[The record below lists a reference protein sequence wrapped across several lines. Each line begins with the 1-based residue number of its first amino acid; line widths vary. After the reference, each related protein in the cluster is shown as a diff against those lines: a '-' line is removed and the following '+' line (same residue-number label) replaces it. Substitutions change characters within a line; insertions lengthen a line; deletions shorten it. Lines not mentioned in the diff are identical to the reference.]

1 MANASQVTTYNPW
14 ATASPYLTDIM
25 GQAQGLYNSQSPL
38 YANPAPNFGFG
49 QATGAVG
56 NALGG
61 TTMLG
66 GMASQIGPIAGANI
80 SSQFA
85 NPFGTTGNLDATGA
99 IGQALSGTPDYSA
112 VNGALDAANTQQW
125 NQFYN
130 QVVPQLNQRASFLG
144 NPSGAIKDLN
154 SAITNIGQNQSL
166 NAQQAYLGQ
175 YNLAKQQQQS
185 AASLVANGG
194 LQGQSN
200 ALGLGGLGGQ
210 LSQGTGAQ
218 SLTAAQLFPGIST
231 LPQQN
236 LADYGSIVGNA
247 AGKYGAQ
254 TQTIN
259 PSSAQS
265 LANIL
270 GGITAGSGLYN
281 TLFPQNGGGAGNAI
295 IGGLGKLLGFN
306 SSPNYSGQDPAMF
319 GGVINQS
326 DPFANQGPSGNEQTY
341 VSPGSSGIPNNP
353 YEGNVDPGFGAP
365 DNYYNPTPTYSDSVN
380 NQDWLGGS
388 FTSAG
393 GQAATQTEPT
403 ASDIQSAG
411 ITPSFDAYQAQSPDS
426 GSAAAASASSGSSIG
441 SMLGTAGSVF
451 GIANGLRSGTAA
463 GDASAALGAARLA
476 NKAGVFGAPSST
488 VGGGLGAASGILGIY
503 NGLQQG
509 GVSGYA
515 GATAGALGTGA
526 GVASMAGE
534 KALASTLGSA
544 AGAIAA
550 PLALYNFATNYQ
562 SGAGGSDALNG
573 AEAGATIGS
582 GFGPIGT
589 VVGGVIGGA
598 VGAISSAFG
607 PGAKDP
613 ETVGVQKLID
623 TVGAHPDQ
631 ASQITGA
638 VGNPYIAMAGLFDR
652 RESTLP
658 MYQQYG
664 RMGEQKFTTDMVGK
678 INQAVA
684 NGTISKGSSA
694 DDIYNKVVDPW
705 VSSMGSGWKNVGK
718 TYTDTTQG
726 LLKQMISQYTSGQ
739 YANNWVSVGGDNVF
753 GNMPSFGGGAPAPFI
768 SRKPPKL
775 TTQQISKAASAGGLG
790 RIAA

>member
-1 MANASQVTTYNPW
+1 MSAASTVTTVNPW
-14 ATASPYLTDIM
+14 GTATPYLTDIL

-38 YANPAPNFGFG
+38 YAAPAPNFGFG

-99 IGQALSGTPDYSA
+99 IRQQLSGTPDYSA
-112 VNGALDAANTQQW
+112 VQGALDAANTQQW

-175 YNLAKQQQQS
+175 YNLAKQQQQT

-200 ALGLGGLGGQ
+200 ALGLGGLAGTLAGQ
-210 LSQGTGAQ
+210 QGSQALS
-218 SLTAAQLFPGIST
+218 AAQLFPGIST

-236 LADYGSIVGNA
+236 LADYANIVGNA
-247 AGKYGAQ
+247 AGKYSTN

-259 PSSAQS
+259 PGSGQTI
-265 LANIL
+265 ANIL
-270 GGITAGSGLYN
+270 GGLTAGAGLYN
-281 TLFPQNGGGAGNAI
+281 TLFPQNGSGAGNAL
-295 IGGLGKLLGFN
+295 IGGLSKLFGGSGSSALNNYLNNGN
-306 SSPNYSGQDPAMF
+306 STSIIDQYGNNGIMANTPDYSGFTSPDLQPVNLDPSQWDTTGNINW
-319 GGVINQS
+319 GGGG
-326 DPFANQGPSGNEQTY
+326 DP
-341 VSPGSSGIPNNP
+341 
-353 YEGNVDPGFGAP
+353 
-365 DNYYNPTPTYSDSVN
+365 
-380 NQDWLGGS
+380 S

-393 GQAATQTEPT
+393 GQAADQQDGMT
-403 ASDIQSAG
+403 ASDFQSTNT
-411 ITPSFDAYQAQSPDS
+411 TPAFDAYQATAPDA
-426 GSAAAASASSGSSIG
+426 GSTAAASSGSSLG

-476 NKAGVFGAPSST
+476 NRAGVFGAPNST
-488 VGGGLGAASGILGIY
+488 IGGGLGAASGILGIY

-509 GVSGYA
+509 GVAGYA

-544 AGAIAA
+544 AGAVAV
-550 PLALYNFATNYQ
+550 PLSVYNFATNYE
-562 SGAGGSDALNG
+562 SGKGGSDAMNG
-573 AEAGATIGS
+573 AEAAATIG
-582 GFGPIGT
+582 GYAYGPIGAA
-589 VVGGVIGGA
+589 VGAVIGGA
-598 VGAISSAFG
+598 VGGIASAFG

-613 ETVGVQKLID
+613 ETVGVQKLLD
-623 TVGAHPDQ
+623 TVGSHPDQ
-631 ASQITGA
+631 AAQITS
-638 VGNPYIAMAGLFDR
+638 VVSNPYIAMAGLFDR

-684 NGTISKGSSA
+684 NGAISKTSSV

-705 VSSMGSGWKNVGK
+705 VSSMGTGWKNVGK

-739 YANNWVSVGGDNVF
+739 YANNWVSVDGDNVF
-753 GNMPSFGGGAPAPFI
+753 GSTPSFGGGAPAPFI
-768 SRKPPKL
+768 PRKPPKA
-775 TTQQISKAASAGGLG
+775 TTQQIRNAASANALS